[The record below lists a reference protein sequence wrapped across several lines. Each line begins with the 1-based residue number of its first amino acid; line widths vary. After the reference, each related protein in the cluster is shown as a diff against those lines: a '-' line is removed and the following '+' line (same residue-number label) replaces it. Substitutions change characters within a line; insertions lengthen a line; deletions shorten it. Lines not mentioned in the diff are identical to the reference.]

1 MVHQV
6 FWESCKTTINPTCSH
21 LRSSPSQ
28 QLAHVVLIP
37 PTPPRA
43 RAPPI
48 CGHVEKI
55 TKSIVFWCK
64 TRFLF
69 FLLRPIGD
77 SLEAVLKDTNAGKR
91 KVIRWEQG
99 GRGDGGVAAAE
110 TSKTSPFNFLKT
122 FQHLFCTL
130 TYANS
135 KGPLWLGSHFR
146 PSVEPESSSAV
157 KWERRSA
164 VWKWISLAEIRG
176 ALSEPCT
183 ALNGGKELLYKLF
196 LVH

>member
-1 MVHQV
+1 MIRGV
-6 FWESCKTTINPTCSH
+6 FTSRFSLTNEAKRHTKESLSKISSS
-21 LRSSPSQ
+21 LSRRRSCDR
-28 QLAHVVLIP
+28 L
-37 PTPPRA
+37 
-43 RAPPI
+43 
-48 CGHVEKI
+48 GHRRRRGETQEKWMW
-55 TKSIVFWCK
+55 S
-64 TRFLF
+64 
-69 FLLRPIGD
+69 
-77 SLEAVLKDTNAGKR
+77 
-91 KVIRWEQG
+91 G
-99 GRGDGGVAAAE
+99 GFEGFGGGGGGVPGGAE
-110 TSKTSPFNFLKT
+110 KSKTSPFNFLKT

-135 KGPLWLGSHFR
+135 KGPQWLGSHFR

-183 ALNGGKELLYKLF
+183 AFNGEKELLYKLF